1 MPLIRKK
8 NKKKVALSS
17 KAENLC
23 GVSFTHPV
31 DFVRIRMKISTER
44 KDFSGNW

>member
-23 GVSFTHPV
+23 GSFTHPV
-31 DFVRIRMKISTER
+31 DFVRIRMKIATER
-44 KDFSGNW
+44 KDFSRNW